1 MNPSFNLG
9 ASDAIQ
15 FDHMATLPAADA
27 GAARTVTCSG
37 CRATLTTAY
46 FNVNGLAACARC
58 KSQVEEQSQSV
69 REWGTVLR
77 AGAFGFGAALVGAA
91 VYYGVIALTGLEIGL
106 VAILSGYLVGGAVRK
121 GAGDRGGRRLQVL
134 AVALVY
140 LSIAFAYAPLAVQSF
155 MEANKEQTAAV
166 ANGAP
171 ATAQATDAD
180 EASGATEATPA
191 AASLAAE
198 GEPKGGEPIGAAG
211 MLVAFGA
218 MLFLTL
224 ALPVIS
230 VVGSLPGGLIS
241 AAIMGFGMHQ
251 AWKMTGAVTPTIQGP
266 FRVAPAEPASGAV
279 PA

>member
-1 MNPSFNLG
+1 MNPSQNLA

-15 FDHMATLPAADA
+15 FDHMATLPAADV
-27 GAARTVTCSG
+27 GTARTVTCSG

-46 FNVNGLAACARC
+46 YNVNGLPACAVC
-58 KSQVEEQSQSV
+58 KSQVEEQSRSV
-69 REWGTVLR
+69 REWGPVLR
-77 AGAFGFGAALVGAA
+77 AAAFGFGAALVGAA
-91 VYYGVIALTGLEIGL
+91 VYYGVIALTGLEIGI

-140 LSIAFAYAPLAVQSF
+140 LSIAFAYLPLAIQGF
-155 MEANKEQTAAV
+155 MEANEEQAAAV
-166 ANGAP
+166 ADGAP
-171 ATAQATDAD
+171 ATAP
-180 EASGATEATPA
+180 ATEVAPA
-191 AASLAAE
+191 AIAPAVGAE
-198 GEPKGGEPIGAAG
+198 AEADAPVGGVAL
-211 MLVAFGA
+211 LVAFGA
-218 MLFLTL
+218 MLLLTL

-230 VVGSLPGGLIS
+230 VVSSLPGGLIS

-266 FRVAPAEPASGAV
+266 FRVAPAEPAPGIV